1 MGNPPNLG
9 GVRFTEAQPVARL
22 VMLAVALLAVP
33 AVPLQSMM
41 LNPRTAPS
49 DNIGRL
55 ATAARQDLS
64 PAISQGAGAVNSVS
78 RSVSRIAYLA
88 CIVGGA
94 WVVCVGVGTWM
105 VCATMDALFLTP
117 GLNQRKLA
125 NSVYADHDHD
135 MLRAFFYTTAK
146 DDKLLKLVL
155 KKTKGD
161 DLSDPHYN
169 QVRAAIEHCRRASEL
184 GRLYGWRH
192 GSIWI
197 V

>member
-1 MGNPPNLG
+1 MGLRRTTSAALIPQSG
-9 GVRFTEAQPVARL
+9 RTSVR
-22 VMLAVALLAVP
+22 
-33 AVPLQSMM
+33 
-41 LNPRTAPS
+41 
-49 DNIGRL
+49 
-55 ATAARQDLS
+55 
-64 PAISQGAGAVNSVS
+64 
-78 RSVSRIAYLA
+78 RSVRALGLLTQS
-88 CIVGGA
+88 VGQSVESPIWHA
-94 WVVCVGVGTWM
+94 SWVVCVGVGTWM

-135 MLRAFFYTTAK
+135 MLCAFFYTTAK